1 MIEFI
6 NMDEYLLYET
16 QGHSSKGN
24 QLKWKQDG
32 YWFKA
37 DHMGYEGLAEIII
50 SRLLKLSNVT
60 DYVEYEP
67 ARIQYKNKIY
77 NGCKS
82 RNFLPK
88 EEELITV
95 DRLFRQYT
103 GLSLVAE
110 LARIPSVKER
120 IIYLVENVKEI
131 TRLQDVGQYIT
142 MTLEMDAFFLNEDRH
157 TNNIAVLYN
166 STANTYR
173 LSPYFDNGLA
183 LFADT
188 NTDFTLDKSI
198 KDCLSLIWAKPF
210 SKDFDEQADEAVSL
224 FGRQLKLHFSNNDVD
239 KELEKFK
246 DIYDNQILARVEKTL
261 RNQMRKYQYL
271 F

>member
-1 MIEFI
+1 MIELI

-24 QLKWKQDG
+24 QLKWKHND
-32 YWFKA
+32 YWYKA

-50 SRLLKLSNVT
+50 SRLLHFSNVT
-60 DYVEYEP
+60 GYVEYEP
-67 ARIQYKNKIY
+67 AQIQYKGKVY
-77 NGCKS
+77 SGCKS
-82 RNFLPK
+82 RNFLP
-88 EEELITV
+88 EGEELITV

-103 GLSLVAE
+103 GLNLAAE

-120 IIYLVENVKEI
+120 IVYLVENVKEI
-131 TRLQDVGQYIT
+131 TRIQDIGQYIT

-157 TNNIAVLYN
+157 TNNIAVIYN
-166 STANTYR
+166 AASSNYQ

-188 NTDFTLDKSI
+188 NTDFTLVKSI
-198 KDCLSLIWAKPF
+198 EECLGLICAKPF
-210 SKDFDEQADEAVSL
+210 SRDFDEQADEAVSL
-224 FGRQLKLHFSNNDVD
+224 FGRQLKLNFSIDDVN
-239 KELEKFK
+239 KELCKYK
-246 DIYDNQILARVEKTL
+246 NIYNNQILERVEKTL

>member
-1 MIEFI
+1 MIELI
-6 NMDEYLLYET
+6 NMDECLLHET

-24 QLKWKQDG
+24 QLKWKHDG

-50 SRLLKLSNVT
+50 SNLLHLSNVAV
-60 DYVEYEP
+60 YVEYEP
-67 ARIQYKNKIY
+67 ARIQYKSKIY
-77 NGCKS
+77 YGCKR
-82 RNFLPK
+82 RNFLP
-88 EEELITV
+88 EVEELITL

-103 GLSLVAE
+103 GFSLTAE

-120 IIYLVENVKEI
+120 IIYLTENVKEI
-131 TRLQDVGQYIT
+131 TRIQDIGQYIT

-157 TNNIAVLYN
+157 TNNIAVIYN
-166 STANTYR
+166 ASANAYR

-198 KDCLSLIWAKPF
+198 KECLSLIGAKPF
-210 SKDFDEQADEAVSL
+210 SMDFDEQADKAVSL
-224 FGRQLKLHFSNNDVD
+224 FGRQLKLHFSIDDVY
-239 KELEKFK
+239 KELDKFK
-246 DIYDNQILARVEKTL
+246 DIYDNQILARVEKVL